1 MITALVFII
10 ILAFLIL
17 VHEWGHFWTARKSG
31 VKVEEFGFGFPP
43 RLWGFKWKGTLFS
56 INLIPLGGFVRIF
69 GEDDNEKKEEG
80 SFAAQPIHR
89 RAKIIA
95 AGVIM
100 NLLSAFILLSFVQA
114 LGVPT
119 VFEGSVPENSANP
132 IISIVDISPNSPA
145 EKSGLRAGDGILE
158 IKVKDELFKTAEVIN
173 KRSALDEFG
182 LFIRNHAGESLVLN
196 IKRGKDTLNI
206 EVTPRVEPP
215 IGEGALGIAM
225 AKTVIVKQPLYLAPW
240 EGLKITI
247 RLTGI
252 FVVAIGGILKELFVS
267 GTLTESIA
275 GPVGIVKIT
284 AQTIPLGSAFLLQLI
299 AILSINIALINAL
312 PFPALDGGRLLFLLI
327 EKIRGRPVKK
337 EIEQWVN
344 TFGFFLLILFM
355 IVVTIKDINR
365 FF

>member
-89 RAKIIA
+89 RAKIIV

-132 IISIVDISPNSPA
+132 IISIVDISP
-145 EKSGLRAGDGILE
+145 D
-158 IKVKDELFKTAEVIN
+158 
-173 KRSALDEFG
+173 
-182 LFIRNHAGESLVLN
+182 
-196 IKRGKDTLNI
+196 
-206 EVTPRVEPP
+206 
-215 IGEGALGIAM
+215 
-225 AKTVIVKQPLYLAPW
+225 
-240 EGLKITI
+240 
-247 RLTGI
+247 
-252 FVVAIGGILKELFVS
+252 
-267 GTLTESIA
+267 
-275 GPVGIVKIT
+275 
-284 AQTIPLGSAFLLQLI
+284 
-299 AILSINIALINAL
+299 
-312 PFPALDGGRLLFLLI
+312 
-327 EKIRGRPVKK
+327 
-337 EIEQWVN
+337 
-344 TFGFFLLILFM
+344 
-355 IVVTIKDINR
+355 
-365 FF
+365 